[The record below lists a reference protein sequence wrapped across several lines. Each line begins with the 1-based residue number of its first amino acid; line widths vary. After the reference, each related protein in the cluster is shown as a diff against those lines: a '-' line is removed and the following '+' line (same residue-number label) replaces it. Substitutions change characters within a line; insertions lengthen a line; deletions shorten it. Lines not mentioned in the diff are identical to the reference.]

1 MVSLYKI
8 KQFIF
13 KNDDITNIIIMRIFY
28 YFSSNIEYFK
38 LSNRTI
44 IVNEVK

>member
-1 MVSLYKI
+1 MVSLDKI

-13 KNDDITNIIIMRIFY
+13 KNDDIIIMRIFY